1 MDAYRWVT
9 NAGMAGVVVFMGL
22 GVVGMTGFTIEGDTN
37 TGVITTVECS
47 NAQTQGGQ
55 LNCGVSGNPHDED
68 VAEAPP
74 EEEE

>member
-1 MDAYRWVT
+1 MNTYHWVT
-9 NAGMAGVVVFMGL
+9 NVVMIALVAIVVLGSFGL
-22 GVVGMTGFTIEGDTN
+22 VGCTIEGDTL
-37 TGVITTVECS
+37 TGVHTTVDCT
-47 NAQTQGGQ
+47 NAATEGGQ

>member
-9 NAGMAGVVVFMGL
+9 NAGMVGVVTFMGIGAL
-22 GVVGMTGFTIEGDTN
+22 GMTGCTIEGDTN